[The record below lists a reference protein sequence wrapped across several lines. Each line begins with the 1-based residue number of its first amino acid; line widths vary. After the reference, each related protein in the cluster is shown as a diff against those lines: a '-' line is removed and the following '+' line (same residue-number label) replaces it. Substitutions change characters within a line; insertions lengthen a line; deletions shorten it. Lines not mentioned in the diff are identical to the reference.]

1 MVVSVDQTKIMRFFK
16 EDTKLRQIVFNLK
29 GYSINGGD
37 REKGYQRLDML
48 LHHRKITVM
57 RRVSDMGFAEA
68 ADAAS
73 YFMGTNT
80 FSLGS
85 GFKPDTTFG
94 KALLAHEGAHALIDL
109 QSLGSITRGISEAI
123 GYTAE
128 AMWLGL
134 SGWDPIKA
142 KNGTAPHPV
151 RAKAYSIA
159 SALASGGNGMVPT
172 KDADDLVNLI
182 VQHKQYDDPSPHISD
197 GIA

>member
-1 MVVSVDQTKIMRFFK
+1 MVVSVDQTKLMRFFK
-16 EDTKLRQIVFNLK
+16 EDPKLRQIIFSLK

-37 REKGYQRLDML
+37 REAGYQRLDML
-48 LHHRKITVM
+48 IHHRKITVM
-57 RRVSDMGFAEA
+57 RRVSDLGFEEA
-68 ADAAS
+68 AGAAS

-85 GFKPDTTFG
+85 GFKPDTTYAR
-94 KALLAHEGAHALIDL
+94 ALLAHEGAHALIDL
-109 QSLGSITRGISEAI
+109 QSLGSISRGISEAI

-142 KNGTAPHPV
+142 KKSTGPHPV
-151 RAKAYSIA
+151 RAKAYGIA
-159 SALASGGNGMVPT
+159 SALMAGGNGVVPN

-182 VQHKQYDDPSPHISD
+182 VQHKQYDDPSPHVSD
-197 GIA
+197 GIG